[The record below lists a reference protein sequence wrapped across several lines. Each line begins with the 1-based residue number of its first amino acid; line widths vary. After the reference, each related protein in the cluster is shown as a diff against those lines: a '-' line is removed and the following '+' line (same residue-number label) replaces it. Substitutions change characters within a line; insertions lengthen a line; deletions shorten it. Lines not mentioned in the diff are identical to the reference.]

1 MMTENALINKA
12 EMKFQDGDRLSDNFI
27 LVLYLSTVGGG
38 VSVTF
43 NPTKLPQLLRQLH
56 LTNFN
61 ELEGTYVQIPLT
73 RIGQECEGIRYI
85 MAEEGEEWFK
95 SENHTFFGCNFYEGY
110 KLLEEQ
116 DRRNKND

>member
-1 MMTENALINKA
+1 MTENALINKA

-43 NPTKLPQLLRQLH
+43 NPTKLPQLLRHLH

-85 MAEEGEEWFK
+85 MAGKREEWFK
-95 SENHTFFGCNFYEGY
+95 SENHIFFGCNFYEGY
-110 KLLEEQ
+110 KLLEQQE
-116 DRRNKND
+116 RRNTK